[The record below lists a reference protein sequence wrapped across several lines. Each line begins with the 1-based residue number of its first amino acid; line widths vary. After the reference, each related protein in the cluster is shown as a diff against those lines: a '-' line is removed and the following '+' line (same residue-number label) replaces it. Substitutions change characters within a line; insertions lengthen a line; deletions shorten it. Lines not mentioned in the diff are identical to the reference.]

1 MNIDI
6 RWKRARKSK
15 AIEEHAR
22 RRAGFALD
30 RFAEQIRRISL
41 RFEDLN
47 GPRGGVDK
55 RCTVEA
61 QGQFAPVVVSADA
74 ENYFE
79 GASRALKML
88 ERTVAKA
95 VDRQHA

>member
-30 RFAEQIRRISL
+30 RFAERIRHVSL
-41 RFEDLN
+41 RFEDVN

-61 QGQFAPVVVSADA
+61 QGQFPPVVVSADA
-74 ENYFE
+74 EDYFE
-79 GASRALKML
+79 VVSRALKAL
-88 ERTVAKA
+88 ERTVARA
-95 VDRQHA
+95 VERQHG

>member
-6 RWKRARKSK
+6 RWKRAQKSK
-15 AIEEHAR
+15 AIEDHAR

-30 RFAEQIRRISL
+30 RFAERIRHVSL

-74 ENYFE
+74 ESYFQ
-79 GASRALKML
+79 GVSRALKAL
-88 ERTVAKA
+88 ERALARSVE
-95 VDRQHA
+95 RQHA